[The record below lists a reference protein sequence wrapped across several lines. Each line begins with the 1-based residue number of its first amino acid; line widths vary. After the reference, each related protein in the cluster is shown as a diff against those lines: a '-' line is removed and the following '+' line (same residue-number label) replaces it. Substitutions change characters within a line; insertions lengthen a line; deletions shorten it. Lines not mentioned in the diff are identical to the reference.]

1 MAKSEKAF
9 KRKTWN
15 IDYDVARKL
24 EITAVEK
31 DMSQTD
37 LVNIILKKG
46 LKQMENQTELEIE

>member
-1 MAKSEKAF
+1 MVKDEKKI

-15 IDYDVARKL
+15 IEYDVARKL